1 MDDSAAI
8 RRLADEIESKL
19 SRLTKMQGLTGSDHC
34 DLIVAKG
41 KITAI
46 RDRHRA
52 KLGFIPKGE
61 TDARDARIDQ
71 NH

>member
-8 RRLADEIESKL
+8 RRMTDEIERKL
-19 SRLTKMQGLTGSDHC
+19 DRLAKHPGLTGSDHC
-34 DLIVAKG
+34 DLIVAKTR
-41 KITAI
+41 ITAI

-61 TDARDARIDQ
+61 TDARIDQ